1 MLSETAISNLGK
13 ILSESYIEF
22 IHGDNEFYDAYVQL
36 MTEASLAH
44 VYNKLGGD
52 IDSDLAVEL
61 ACEIQQNVS
70 LVYDKKEE

>member
-13 ILSESYIEF
+13 ILAESYIEF
-22 IHGDNEFYDAYVQL
+22 IHSDDKFYDAYVQF

-52 IDSDLAVEL
+52 IHLDLAVEL
-61 ACEIQQNVS
+61 AGEIQQNVS